1 VTHFCFICTTCQI
14 PSCQTAPLLPSVT
27 GQQNVKEYWWEG
39 STCTAVPPTS
49 ASDVVGRHNKIAGST
64 FGAALPLD
72 HLLEEKVTSLMSLA
86 PVVLLSFTSNVK
98 SFSSI

>member
-1 VTHFCFICTTCQI
+1 M
-14 PSCQTAPLLPSVT
+14 
-27 GQQNVKEYWWEG
+27 GYWWEG
-39 STCTAVPPTS
+39 STSTAIPPTS
-49 ASDVVGRHNKIAGST
+49 TSVGQHNKIAGST